1 MIRYQTQKQLE
12 AQYKFTTKEQSPH
25 HIEHMENGYRKES
38 YTFHGKGLVWLL
50 SPDGQPLLCK
60 VYDITGHILE
70 LWSERSAQE

>member
-12 AQYKFTTKEQSPH
+12 AQYKFTTKGQDPH
-25 HIEHMENGYRKES
+25 HIEHIENGYSKES
-38 YTFHGKGLVWLL
+38 YNFHGKAIVWLV

-70 LWSERSAQE
+70 AWTTQKSAE